1 MTEGQRTC
9 GSGGPVTPTFCA
21 GKKLAKLSTE
31 ITKNKQTNKQT
42 NPNLNLVFSGIYKRK
57 QGKKSRNKLS
67 FEISYIIL

>member
-42 NPNLNLVFSGIYKRK
+42 NPNLCLLRNLQEKTRK
-57 QGKKSRNKLS
+57 KIQ
-67 FEISYIIL
+67 E